1 MIGLGRFGSG
11 VALTLVKRGYTVLG
25 IDRDKA
31 VSQQFADELT
41 QTVALDST
49 DEEALRAVDITSF
62 DTVIVGIGADF
73 ESSLLTTVALRSVG
87 VRRIVCKAL
96 SERQQSILLK
106 VGADQVILPEHEAG
120 QRLAYMLTTPLMLDQ
135 LPLGPEHSITEL
147 RPPPDYVGRPLPHAR
162 RARPAASRDRRAQ
175 ARDAGHHC
183 ARARYAARPGRYHRR
198 HRTHRR
204 GRPFCGPDLMTTRT
218 VRTPPTRKRFLRTGS
233 RLILGLA
240 ILVALGTAALLLPGV
255 ATEPLNLADAAFT
268 ATSTLAVTGLSVITP
283 YRDLTAAG
291 QAILLIMIE
300 IGGVGFMTGAI
311 LILRLLGRKVYLADR
326 LALARLARAG
336 GTAPR
341 SSASCGKWS

>member
-1 MIGLGRFGSG
+1 MVARRNSRPEFAVIGLGRFGSG

-147 RPPPDYVGRPLPHAR
+147 RPPPDYVGRPL
-162 RARPAASRDRRAQ
+162 RALDERDR
-175 ARDAGHHC
+175 
-183 ARARYAARPGRYHRR
+183 
-198 HRTHRR
+198 
-204 GRPFCGPDLMTTRT
+204 
-218 VRTPPTRKRFLRTGS
+218 LRV
-233 RLILGLA
+233 A
-240 ILVALGTAALLLPGV
+240 IVALKRGTQVIIAPAHDTLLAQDDIIVVIGPTDEV
-255 ATEPLNLADAAFT
+255 ARFA
-268 ATSTLAVTGLSVITP
+268 
-283 YRDLTAAG
+283 DLT
-291 QAILLIMIE
+291 
-300 IGGVGFMTGAI
+300 
-311 LILRLLGRKVYLADR
+311 
-326 LALARLARAG
+326 
-336 GTAPR
+336 
-341 SSASCGKWS
+341 